1 MADNVTKLIAAG
13 FERLDFMVLDS
24 TGIAAGSTGTV
35 SAGATGSAAGRFL
48 GVQTAEIRIGE
59 PAEVPIPGDDGNQG
73 TFIFGSDQIPGFD
86 VIVGVH
92 DLTNDGIFQGTNVL
106 TEGSASIGV
115 LDPTLP
121 VYADLA
127 LVAVSRSKSKV
138 PNSDGVAN
146 YTGVIIPKCQAVPLG
161 RATFQGREGA
171 GFRYRI
177 LPTRSSA
184 YPWGRTL
191 KDTAAGEG
199 TAGGVIF
206 PWSAENPMTMHR
218 WTGDNTT
225 TTFNLGEKLASASA
239 DEFRLYINTT
249 LTTGGLTL
257 VAAATSWTIAPAP
270 ATDAKAVAF
279 YQYQK

>member
-1 MADNVTKLIAAG
+1 MADNVTELIAAG

-35 SAGATGSAAGRFL
+35 SSGATGSAAGRIL

-59 PAEVPIPGDDGNQG
+59 PSEVNIPGDDGSMG
-73 TFIFGSDQIPGFD
+73 TFAFAPDTIPGFD

-92 DLTNDGIFQGTNVL
+92 NLTNDAVFQGTNVL
-106 TEGSASIGV
+106 SEGSMSIGV

-121 VYADLA
+121 VYADLS
-127 LVAVSRSKSKV
+127 LIAVSRSKSKL
-138 PNSDGVAN
+138 NASQGVAN
-146 YTGVIIPKCQAVPLG
+146 YTGVIIPKCQAIPLG

-177 LPTRSSA
+177 TPTRSSA

-191 KDTAAGEG
+191 QDTSSGEG
-199 TAGGVIF
+199 TSGGVIF
-206 PWSAENPMTMHR
+206 PWSAPNPITMHR

-225 TTFNLGEKLASASA
+225 TTFNLGEKLATAA
-239 DEFRLYINTT
+239 ANEFRLYIGTT

-257 VAAATSWTIAPAP
+257 VAAATSWTIGSAP
-270 ATDAKAVAF
+270 ATNAKVVAV